1 MIMETKVY
9 GIFHQN
15 EVIQEI
21 QALKAKGYKGKE
33 ITVLASSEEEL
44 EKLDKNGL
52 EHVKTF
58 SDEDDESLV
67 DKVARIFMNIGKEDL
82 TDKLAGAGLSD
93 TEAHAYMKEINEGK
107 VVVLVNEGSHLV
119 EGTKAGY
126 MEQVK
131 PHKQQN
137 KKDTPP
143 VTKTSVPDGEK
154 TTYQTTEESKS
165 EVKQVKDLE
174 SRQPISD
181 PNADPVSSK
190 TKESNIIGRE
200 LANDTDNVQLDNDGN
215 AIIHDEQLK
224 NRINTDH
231 L

>member
-9 GIFHQN
+9 GVFDQN
-15 EVIQEI
+15 EAIQEI
-21 QALKAKGYKGKE
+21 QALQAKGYKGKE
-33 ITVLASSEEEL
+33 ITVLANSEEEL
-44 EKLDKNGL
+44 ERLDKSGL

-67 DKVARIFMNIGKEDL
+67 DKAARIFLNIGKEDL

-107 VVVLVNEGSHLV
+107 IVVLVNEGSHLV
-119 EGTKAGY
+119 EGTKEGY

-131 PHKQQN
+131 PHKPQN
-137 KKDTPP
+137 KKDTPT

-154 TTYQTTEESKS
+154 TTYKTPEESQS
-165 EVKQVKDLE
+165 EEDLVKDLE
-174 SRQPISD
+174 SRQPVSD

-200 LANDTDNVQLDNDGN
+200 LAKEEDDVQLDNDGN
-215 AIIHDEQLK
+215 ALIHDEQLK

>member
-1 MIMETKVY
+1 MSMETKVY
-9 GIFHQN
+9 GVFHQN
-15 EVIQEI
+15 EAIQEI
-21 QALKAKGYKGKE
+21 QALQAKGYKGKE
-33 ITVLASSEEEL
+33 ITVLAKSEEEL
-44 EKLDKNGL
+44 ERLGENGL

-107 VVVLVNEGSHLV
+107 VVVLVNEGSHLI
-119 EGTKAGY
+119 EGTKEGY

-131 PHKQQN
+131 PHKQQT
-137 KKDTPP
+137 KKDHPP

-154 TTYQTTEESKS
+154 TTYQTTEEL
-165 EVKQVKDLE
+165 EQVKDLE
-174 SRQPISD
+174 SRQPVSD

-190 TKESNIIGRE
+190 TKESNIIRRE
-200 LANDTDNVQLDNDGN
+200 VANEADDVQLDNDGN